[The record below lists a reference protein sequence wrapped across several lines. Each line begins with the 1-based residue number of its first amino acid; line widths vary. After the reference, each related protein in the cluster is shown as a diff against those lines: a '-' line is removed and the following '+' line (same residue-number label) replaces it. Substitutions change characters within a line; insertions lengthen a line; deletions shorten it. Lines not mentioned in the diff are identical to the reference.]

1 MCILAIK
8 IPGWLQNLP
17 EPNFQKEGFAKCSHC
32 AKTQCYSI
40 EDDDMALKDKI
51 GWETIPLYTIND
63 WKPIIQL
70 YYTTDMVVWAAIWY
84 AVRMR
89 YGKLHVCD
97 INHFQ
102 VLLHV
107 AQTGW
112 PPLPLELAHS
122 LHAILVS
129 LYSQPYPSHSRPIG
143 SYRFVPFGRNW
154 ICECFVGLPI
164 VANDSIMTLFALPTG
179 SLDKTFSKS

>member
-1 MCILAIK
+1 M
-8 IPGWLQNLP
+8 
-17 EPNFQKEGFAKCSHC
+17 KELSVAL
-32 AKTQCYSI
+32 Y

-51 GWETIPLYTIND
+51 GLETIPLYTIND

-89 YGKLHVCD
+89 YGKPRVCD

-107 AQTGW
+107 AQTG
-112 PPLPLELAHS
+112 
-122 LHAILVS
+122 
-129 LYSQPYPSHSRPIG
+129 
-143 SYRFVPFGRNW
+143 
-154 ICECFVGLPI
+154 
-164 VANDSIMTLFALPTG
+164 
-179 SLDKTFSKS
+179 